1 MKKYVHVLEEKIVT
15 RYESE
20 KPKSFGGP
28 WAQGISIEVPEEMN
42 LDLVVLDNKGQP
54 KERAKKQEEL
64 DEEIKDQEK
73 KDFKELLKGLSKSD
87 MDTVAEVKEVL
98 HKLIKALL

>member
-1 MKKYVHVLEEKIVT
+1 MKKYVHVLEDKIVT
-15 RYESE
+15 RYESD
-20 KPKSFGGP
+20 KTKSFGGP
-28 WAQGISIEVPEEMN
+28 WAQGVSIEVPEEMN

-64 DEEIKDQEK
+64 DEELKDQEK
-73 KDFKELLKGLSKSD
+73 KDFKELLRGLSKSD